1 MIKKNTIYELA
12 DIKNK
17 VWQALDILRS
27 DSNFNGTG
35 DYHFLL
41 LLLTLQTEGSLNKF
55 DFSEQL
61 DFRKEIGYAIIKLKS
76 LNEEAFI
83 ALNEVY
89 TPIIYKLNNRII
101 EHLVR
106 FSRGLNQNILKNN
119 FPEIFDDLLYK
130 LSKING
136 RYAGESLLP
145 IEISRFVV
153 ALAELPRKAKVY
165 NPFAGSA
172 SFAVFFNE
180 GQTYIGQENNL
191 TTWAI
196 GYLRILAHQR
206 KGVTNFIKGDSIYA
220 WNPTVEEVTGNPL
233 KFDLIV
239 SNPPMGYRLKGDFGL
254 IQSSEHFII
263 EKGIKEL
270 TSDGKLIVIVS
281 LRFLFDSNAEQN
293 IKHYLIHQDLIETVI
308 LLPGGLLPNTSLS
321 IAILVINKKKK
332 EKGVVKFIDA
342 KYCIKKIS
350 PKEKQ
355 LDETLLMQV
364 YSSHEAKDSVR
375 IVPNEM
381 IARNHYNLSV
391 PRYFMKSFEGVQL
404 LELLNPVFK
413 NNSKGNEKG
422 KFVQI
427 RNLQVDKFNYTLDLS
442 SFENVK
448 INLLSQV
455 IGESCLL
462 IASVGGK
469 LKATYFNYTG
479 ETIYIHRNIYAFKV
493 NEDIVD
499 LDYLINELYA
509 DSTKEQLTS
518 LFTGN
523 VMASLKKEDFLSI
536 KIELPSKS
544 EQKAKLKGVLES
556 LAEEKKQEL
565 AAFHK
570 IHGLENAI
578 LEQNAYLRHSLAG
591 ASTNLKGAFKSI
603 KKIIEDQIEPLVPG
617 MMDFKETPSHVLEFK
632 KLLDIL
638 QVNVDKI
645 TQTTSRVTNTSNPV
659 EGMELY
665 PLEIFDFLANYYM
678 QKLGI
683 GNLPFKLSFRYDEE
697 AFMDE
702 NGGIV
707 NTYILANKD
716 LLTNLLDNL
725 IQNAEQHAF
734 PGHSNNRIEIYLMIN
749 SDDKINTDITILV
762 SNTGKPFPED
772 FTLSDFTRNGSTA
785 GDNGGDGYGG
795 WLINQ
800 IVKYFNGKLDIVD
813 EEFIEGIP
821 EVPVITSVEISI
833 PITQFETNENL

>member
-1 MIKKNTIYELA
+1 MIKKNSIYEVA

-17 VWQALDILRS
+17 IWQALDILRN
-27 DSNFNGTG
+27 DKNFNGTE

-41 LLLTLQTEGSLNKF
+41 LLLILQKEGALNEF
-55 DFSEQL
+55 DFSGDL
-61 DFRKEIGYAIIKLKS
+61 DFKKEIYL
-76 LNEEAFI
+76 AFI
-83 ALNEVY
+83 RLDSLDTETIKALLLAYRPV
-89 TPIIYKLNNRII
+89 ISKLNNEII
-101 EHLVR
+101 ENLVR

-136 RYAGESLLP
+136 RNAGESLLP
-145 IEISRFVV
+145 IEISRFVC

-180 GQTYIGQENNL
+180 GQSYVGQENNL

-206 KGVTNFIKGDSIYA
+206 NGVTDFKNGDSIRE
-220 WNPTVEEVTGNPL
+220 WNPTVDQITGNPQ

-239 SNPPMGYRLKGDFGL
+239 SNPPLGSRLKGDFGF

-281 LRFLFDSNAEQN
+281 LRFLFDSSAEQN
-293 IKHYLIHQDLIETVI
+293 IRHYLIHQDLIETVI

-332 EKGVVKFIDA
+332 DKGVVKFIDA
-342 KYCIKKIS
+342 KYCIVKIS

-355 LDETLLMQV
+355 LDEKLLMQV
-364 YSSHEAKDSVR
+364 YRSHEANDAVR
-375 IVPNEM
+375 IVPNE
-381 IARNHYNLSV
+381 IIVRNNYNLLV

-404 LELLNPVFK
+404 LELLNPVVR
-413 NNSKGNEKG
+413 NNSRGNEKG

-427 RNLQVDKFNYTLDLS
+427 RDLRVDKFNYTLDLS
-442 SFENVK
+442 SFEIVK

-455 IGESCLL
+455 IVESCLL
-462 IASVGGK
+462 IASIGGK
-469 LKATYFNYTG
+469 LKATYFHYTG
-479 ETIYIHRNIYAFKV
+479 ESIYIHRNVYAFKV
-493 NEDIVD
+493 NEDIID
-499 LDYLINELYA
+499 IDYLINELYA
-509 DSTKEQLTS
+509 DNTKEQLAS
-518 LFTGN
+518 LFTGA
-523 VMASLKKEDFLSI
+523 VMASLRKEDFLSI
-536 KIELPSKS
+536 KIELPSKA
-544 EQKAKLKGVLES
+544 EQRAKVKGVLES

-565 AAFHK
+565 AAFNK
-570 IHGLENAI
+570 IHGLENAL

-603 KKIIEDQIEPLVPG
+603 KKIIEDQVEPLVPG
-617 MMDFKETPSHVLEFK
+617 IMHFKETPSHVLEFK
-632 KLLDIL
+632 KLMEIL

-659 EGMELY
+659 EGIQLY
-665 PLEIFDFLANYYM
+665 PVEIFDFLETYCK
-678 QKLGI
+678 QKNGI
-683 GNLPFKLSFRYDEE
+683 GNLPYSLVFQYDAG
-697 AFMDE
+697 AFVDE
-702 NGGIV
+702 NAEII

-716 LLTNLLDNL
+716 LLTDLLDNV
-725 IQNAEQHAF
+725 IQNAKQHAF
-734 PGHSNNRIEIYLMIN
+734 PGYSNNRIEIYLMTN
-749 SDDKINTDITILV
+749 SDDNVNSDITFLV
-762 SNTGKPFPED
+762 SNTGKRFPED
-772 FTLSDFTRNGSTA
+772 FTLSDFTRSGSTA

-800 IVKYFNGKLDIVD
+800 IIKYFKGTMDI
-813 EEFIEGIP
+813 IKRGIR
-821 EVPVITSVEISI
+821 EIKWRGCR
-833 PITQFETNENL
+833 